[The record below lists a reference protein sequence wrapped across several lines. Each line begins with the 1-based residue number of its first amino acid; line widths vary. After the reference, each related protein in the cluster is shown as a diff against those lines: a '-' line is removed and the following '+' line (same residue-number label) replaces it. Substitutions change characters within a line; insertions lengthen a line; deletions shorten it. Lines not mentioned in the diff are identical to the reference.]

1 MTLIVPKQE
10 EQQLEKLKS
19 FTESVLPSFTG
30 DMVQDMA
37 EKAVKGIE
45 LADELLQ
52 PELLDL
58 LRVLPEVSENLAR
71 TLVEIKK
78 LEESGVFSFL
88 FDLAQLVSN
97 AKKALTGDMIFDMT
111 EKVIA
116 GVELADSFIQRGT
129 IDIANQ
135 VFNAY
140 ENAKA
145 DREGKKPLTKM
156 QLFKLMNQPETLDS
170 LSFLLIFAQ
179 KFSNEMKK

>member
-1 MTLIVPKQE
+1 MTLTVPKQE

-58 LRVLPEVSENLAR
+58 LRVLPEVSQNLAR

-78 LEESGVFSFL
+78 LEESGVFSSL
-88 FDLAQLVSN
+88 FDL
-97 AKKALTGDMIFDMT
+97 
-111 EKVIA
+111 
-116 GVELADSFIQRGT
+116 
-129 IDIANQ
+129 
-135 VFNAY
+135 
-140 ENAKA
+140 
-145 DREGKKPLTKM
+145 
-156 QLFKLMNQPETLDS
+156 
-170 LSFLLIFAQ
+170 
-179 KFSNEMKK
+179 